1 MDVEASP
8 RPQVL
13 ANVVMKKGVSVIIVN
28 YKGFDLTSQCVK
40 SLRVHS
46 PQTEII
52 IVDNAS
58 RDRSVERLREL
69 FPDITI
75 VEMNGNNGFGSAN
88 NAGAVAA
95 SGSHLFFLNND
106 TIVHSD
112 SPQHLSSVL
121 QREQKA
127 AVVGPRLS
135 YEDGSFQLSFG
146 FDPSP
151 FNEWKTKR
159 MQKGLFRRDA
169 KLTDKMQSRYASVT
183 PVDWVTGAAL
193 MIRREVFESIG
204 GFDEAYFMYFED
216 ADLCQRVRK
225 KGWDVLYDPAATI
238 MHYGGGSVASNDM
251 SVYIGYR
258 RSQLRYYRKHG
269 TLLSNVALR
278 VYLTLMFG
286 FRWMIEATRGGNRM
300 GAMKEILRHVRN
312 ND

>member
-1 MDVEASP
+1 MDGEASP
-8 RPQVL
+8 HPPVL
-13 ANVVMKKGVSVIIVN
+13 ANVVMKKGLSIIIVN
-28 YKGFDLTSQCVK
+28 YRRFDLTAKCVE

-46 PQTEII
+46 AQSEII
-52 IVDNAS
+52 LVDNAS
-58 RDRSVERLREL
+58 RDGSVERMGEV

-75 VEMNGNNGFGSAN
+75 VEMSNNNGFGSAN
-88 NAGAVAA
+88 NAGAAAA
-95 SGSHLFFLNND
+95 SGNHLFFLNND

-121 QREQKA
+121 QKEQKA

-151 FNEWKTKR
+151 LNEWKTKR
-159 MQKGLFRRDA
+159 MQKGLFRRDT
-169 KLTDKMQSRYASVT
+169 KLADKVQSRYASVT

-193 MIRREVFESIG
+193 MIRSEVFESIG

-216 ADLCQRVRK
+216 ADLCRRVRK
-225 KGWDVLYDPAATI
+225 KGWDVLYNPAATI

-258 RSQLRYYRKHG
+258 RSQLRYYGKHG
-269 TLLSNVALR
+269 TLLSRVGLR
-278 VYLTLMFG
+278 LYLTLMFG
-286 FRWMIEATRGGNRM
+286 FRWVIEATRGGNRK
-300 GAMKEILRHVRN
+300 GAIKEILRHVRN

>member
-1 MDVEASP
+1 M
-8 RPQVL
+8 R
-13 ANVVMKKGVSVIIVN
+13 KGVSIIIVN
-28 YKGFDLTSQCVK
+28 YRRFDLTSKCVE

-52 IVDNAS
+52 LVDNAS
-58 RDRSVERLREL
+58 RDGSVERLREI

-75 VEMNGNNGFGSAN
+75 VEMNGNNGFGFAN
-88 NAGAVAA
+88 NAGAAAA
-95 SGSHLFFLNND
+95 SGNHLFFLNND

-121 QREQKA
+121 QKEQKA

-151 FNEWKTKR
+151 LNEWKTKR
-159 MQKGLFRRDA
+159 MKKGLFRRDA
-169 KLTDKMQSRYASVT
+169 KLADKVQSRYASVT

-193 MIRREVFESIG
+193 MIRSEVFESIG

-216 ADLCQRVRK
+216 ADLCRRVRK
-225 KGWDVLYDPAATI
+225 KGWAVLYDPAATI
-238 MHYGGGSVASNDM
+238 MHYEGGSVASNDM

-269 TLLSNVALR
+269 TLLSRVILR
-278 VYLTLMFG
+278 LYLTLMFG
-286 FRWMIEATRGGNRM
+286 LRSVIEATRGGSRK
-300 GAMKEILRHVRN
+300 GAIKEILRHVRN